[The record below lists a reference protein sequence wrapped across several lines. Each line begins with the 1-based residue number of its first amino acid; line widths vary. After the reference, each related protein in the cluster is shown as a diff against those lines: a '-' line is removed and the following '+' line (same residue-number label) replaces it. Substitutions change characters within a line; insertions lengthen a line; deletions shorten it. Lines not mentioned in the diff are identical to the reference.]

1 MTSESVTQMM
11 EKKVLKNVLYGTW
24 TEDLRVECEKET
36 VFVNPFTE
44 IKNDGLTTEN
54 RNVSS
59 HQETTFHN
67 SQSSSE
73 KRSSSNTDET
83 SFSSV
88 DYPSSVD
95 ENIKGDEGKP
105 VDDSFDKNID
115 EVDYFDS
122 DEEYMESHGHRFDEK
137 DTVVYQ
143 EDTIKSMNGRY
154 SEGMEQ
160 YHNLSIY
167 KRSIQTFATDNHFE
181 IHDVIPDGNCMFR
194 ALADQFMIN
203 GRTGY
208 TAEKLRGVAIN
219 YLKEHPY
226 NEEGHHI
233 QSFLCMES
241 WEDYLS
247 RMSRTCEW
255 SDHIILQAVTDAF
268 NLEIVVFNVFQ
279 DDIRRTEVNPG
290 KHTRVQG
297 IQMFLGHIGEF
308 HYLSLRPD
316 HWKSSWPYKSILFRL
331 IACSKH
337 LPPRTRRQL
346 IQNKIKDIGASAIVT
361 EDEYL
366 DLLQLQVGDESKTS
380 TDQEKPSKGN
390 QVHCSTIHGD
400 HLLHFDK
407 YCLDDLQ
414 LEETEDSLNSIFFDP
429 LHIDAMT
436 GVPLPHLSNI
446 LKQLFPLYMINPYVG
461 ARGPLSFPDFSIH
474 YIGSFADGNNVVLK
488 DISKSQTKRV
498 FYNWDIQKETG
509 EAVIIPRDKIVR
521 HSDYTESSCVN
532 IYADST
538 NTHPGYCQL
547 KVPVAAAGM
556 SVINVLQKGSQ
567 KFLKEIE
574 VEIDVSLPKDV
585 DIKHKGLFCDAF
597 PPSTQEWK
605 VRERKFTF
613 PSRHLMRKILK
624 MNCTLIKKA
633 HPRSKEPDIEWKYN
647 FSMAEH
653 VIFTGGVTESQLH
666 GFFVFKVL
674 VDNATFHLTKQL
686 KNKHLKAAYLYALE
700 EIPCEAWETNFSG
713 CILFV
718 LSTLIKCLKA
728 KFLPHYFISTSNL
741 VDCFHAEE
749 IEALCINVEC
759 IRAFPVTIIENIAE
773 NHGYSYAPKLI
784 KMTFENCK
792 TFVYNKDLASVC
804 MDAFIPGTIGSV
816 KTLTRLGFYRSAFQL
831 LQYIHEQMLLMP
843 MPDGGFS
850 IPSFI
855 EFFQMALNNIR
866 QRSSRVIL
874 ANLFDIRYQTNIL
887 NEYIDNGKTFAK
899 DILPWKVNF
908 QIGWTEIPIEKKTDF
923 SSLADIFYRES
934 LREYEKRN
942 STLATLTLE
951 TAILCIQKAIEMD
964 TISTDEIQDKTLKEE
979 ILTQQDLVVMDLKRK
994 LKLYYIHMYHVS
1006 GLYCAFAPLQN
1017 HMDDIENLCKELP
1030 EMTCFVALMFRYLY
1044 RRDKALEYEAL
1055 GNSYLKQRKPV
1066 LREL

>member
-24 TEDLRVECEKET
+24 TEDLRAECETET
-36 VFVNPFTE
+36 VFVNPFTD
-44 IKNDGLTTEN
+44 IQNDGFTTEN
-54 RNVSS
+54 RNASN
-59 HQETTFHN
+59 HQKTTFRK

-73 KRSSSNTDET
+73 KQLSSKSDEVPC
-83 SFSSV
+83 SSV
-88 DYPSSVD
+88 EYSQSVD
-95 ENIKGDEGKP
+95 QDIKGDEGKP

-115 EVDYFDS
+115 EVDFFDS
-122 DEEYMESHGHRFDEK
+122 DEEYMEYHGHRFDEK
-137 DTVVYQ
+137 DTDLKQ
-143 EDTIKSMNGRY
+143 QDTIKSVNGRY

-167 KRSIQTFATDNHFE
+167 KRSIQKFATDNHFE

-208 TAEKLRGVAIN
+208 TAEKLRGIAIN

-226 NEEGHHI
+226 NGENRHI

-268 NLEIVVFNVFQ
+268 NLDIVVFNVFQ

-290 KHTRVQG
+290 KDTRVQR

-316 HWKSSWPYKSILFRL
+316 HWTSLWPYNSILYRL
-331 IACSKH
+331 ISCSKH
-337 LPPRTRRQL
+337 LPSATRRQL
-346 IQNKIKDIGASAIVT
+346 IQNKIKDIGASTIVT

-366 DLLQLQVGDESKTS
+366 DLLQLQVGGESKTN
-380 TDQEKPSKGN
+380 TDQEKPSEGN

-400 HLLHFDK
+400 YLLHFDK
-407 YCLDDLQ
+407 YCLDELQ
-414 LEETEDSLNSIFFDP
+414 LEETEDSLNNIFFDP
-429 LHIDAMT
+429 LHIDVMT

-446 LKQLFPLYMINPYVG
+446 LKQIFPLYMINPCVW
-461 ARGPLSFPDFSIH
+461 ARGPLLFPTFSVH
-474 YIGSFADGNNVVLK
+474 CIGSFADGNNVVLK
-488 DISKSQTKRV
+488 DISKNQTKRV
-498 FYNWDIQKETG
+498 FYDMHRHKEIG
-509 EAVIIPRDKIVR
+509 KAVIIPRDKIVR

-532 IYADST
+532 IYADSSK
-538 NTHPGYCQL
+538 THPGYCQL
-547 KVPVAAAGM
+547 KLPLAATGM

-567 KFLKEIE
+567 KFVKGIE
-574 VEIDVSLPKDV
+574 VEVDVSSPKDV
-585 DIKHKGLFCDAF
+585 DFKYKGLLCDAF

-613 PSRHLMRKILK
+613 PSHHLKRKILK

-718 LSTLIKCLKA
+718 LSTLIKYLKA
-728 KFLPHYFISTSNL
+728 KFLPHYFISTNNL
-741 VDCFHAEE
+741 IDCFHVEE
-749 IEALCINVEC
+749 IEALCVNVEC
-759 IRAFPVTIIENIAE
+759 IRAFPVTVIQNIAE

-784 KMTFENCK
+784 KMVFENCK
-792 TFVYNKDLASVC
+792 TFVHNKHLVSIC
-804 MDAFIPGTIGSV
+804 MDAFIPGTLCSV
-816 KTLTRLGFYRSAFQL
+816 KTLTRLGFYGSAFQL

-843 MPDGGFS
+843 MSDGGFV
-850 IPSFI
+850 IPSFLEI
-855 EFFQMALNNIR
+855 FQMVLNNIR

-874 ANLFDIRYQTNIL
+874 ANLFDIHYQTNVL
-887 NEYIDNGKTFAK
+887 NEYIDNGKIFAK
-899 DILPWKVNF
+899 DILPWKVNY
-908 QIGWTEIPIEKKTDF
+908 QIGWMEMPSGKMDF
-923 SSLADIFYRES
+923 SSLADIFHTYS
-934 LREYEKRN
+934 LREYDKRN

-951 TAILCIQKAIEMD
+951 TAVLCVQKALEMD
-964 TISTDEIQDKTLKEE
+964 TISTDEIQDKALKEE
-979 ILTQQDLVVMDLKRK
+979 IIRQRDVVMMDLKRK
-994 LKLYYIHMYHVS
+994 LKLYYIHMYDVS
-1006 GLYCAFAPLQN
+1006 RLYHSTEPLQT
-1017 HMDDIENLCKELP
+1017 HIDDIENLCRELP
-1030 EMTCFVALMFRYLY
+1030 EMSYIVAEMFRYLS
-1044 RRDKALEYEAL
+1044 RNNKALEYETL
-1055 GNSYLKQRKPV
+1055 GNTYLKQRKPV
-1066 LREL
+1066 LRDL